1 MRFTRKAREQKQK
14 NWRMWKKGKQWLC
27 GAALFFTVVSSPGML
42 VLADEVN
49 SGNSTE
55 VTAGEVEAPLP
66 KESTETEVAE
76 VTEKDEASSSET
88 VTPNQ
93 QEKTTPNTA
102 KNNETKTVE
111 GKKES
116 LKQGSIIT
124 SPQAISDIF
133 PDAKLAE
140 AMRVELNKA
149 SVSDMVTQSDL
160 DAVVNIQI
168 VGKKVT
174 NISGMAYLRNLTSLN
189 LIANE
194 VKDVSELSSL
204 PNLTFLSLNQNKG
217 FDLSTLSGLTNLTTL
232 WICNASLSSQSNLSA
247 LSGLTNLTTLWL
259 GNNQISDVSELSSAL
274 SVLPNLRTLDLG
286 GNQISDVR
294 DLTGLTN
301 LTDLR
306 LNYNQISDIDAL
318 SSMTN
323 IVNFSLASNQIKD
336 LSGLSG
342 LTDLK
347 YLSIGD
353 NQISDVSNLSSL
365 VNLNTLVCSNN
376 QISDLSALSN
386 LNDLIVLDL
395 NNNQISDISSLSGLT
410 NLTELWLDK
419 NHISDLSV
427 LANEVKNN
435 ASVRISAI
443 GQSVI
448 LPKIN
453 WSPSLEMPVKV
464 KDTNSEI
471 IPTSISNSGQFV
483 DNGITWTELS
493 NTNQNVAY
501 SWSVDGNVK
510 FSGTATTEVTPIAL
524 RILLD
529 DDGNSQ
535 TPEDQTLFAEEAS
548 NINYL
553 EDIYNYAKEKLSGTD
568 YGLVDIQEDSN
579 GFYKIIVS
587 KVGSLKT
594 EDVNGDSIE
603 TDKAYTPNYTVT
615 GTKNKAQLNASY
627 GVTVDSS
634 PGYVYIYEKNTP
646 QEVRYGAG
654 ANINM
659 PLTDT
664 NGNGKPQWQ
673 ENYTIVQYKKAGDLT
688 PTLQDGSQVPGGNIS
703 IPNDAVAG
711 DLVAV
716 PDKITGSDGKE
727 YGVDPKVV
735 DVDPNAPGVQ
745 IKLTE
750 YEQDIPYLD
759 IVLSESESTS
769 LSESESTSLSESES
783 TSL

>member
-1 MRFTRKAREQKQK
+1 M
-14 NWRMWKKGKQWLC
+14 
-27 GAALFFTVVSSPGML
+27 
-42 VLADEVN
+42 
-49 SGNSTE
+49 
-55 VTAGEVEAPLP
+55 
-66 KESTETEVAE
+66 
-76 VTEKDEASSSET
+76 
-88 VTPNQ
+88 
-93 QEKTTPNTA
+93 
-102 KNNETKTVE
+102 
-111 GKKES
+111 
-116 LKQGSIIT
+116 
-124 SPQAISDIF
+124 
-133 PDAKLAE
+133 
-140 AMRVELNKA
+140 
-149 SVSDMVTQSDL
+149 
-160 DAVVNIQI
+160 
-168 VGKKVT
+168 
-174 NISGMAYLRNLTSLN
+174 
-189 LIANE
+189 
-194 VKDVSELSSL
+194 
-204 PNLTFLSLNQNKG
+204 
-217 FDLSTLSGLTNLTTL
+217 
-232 WICNASLSSQSNLSA
+232 
-247 LSGLTNLTTLWL
+247 
-259 GNNQISDVSELSSAL
+259 
-274 SVLPNLRTLDLG
+274 
-286 GNQISDVR
+286 
-294 DLTGLTN
+294 
-301 LTDLR
+301 
-306 LNYNQISDIDAL
+306 
-318 SSMTN
+318 
-323 IVNFSLASNQIKD
+323 
-336 LSGLSG
+336 
-342 LTDLK
+342 
-347 YLSIGD
+347 
-353 NQISDVSNLSSL
+353 
-365 VNLNTLVCSNN
+365 
-376 QISDLSALSN
+376 SN

-603 TDKAYTPNYTVT
+603 TDKAYTPTYTVT

-750 YEQDIPYLD
+750 DEQDIPYLD

-783 TSL
+783 TSLSESESESTSLSESESTSLSESESTSLSESESTSLSESESTSLSESESTSLSESESTSLSESESTSLSESESTSLSESESTSLSESESTSLSESESTSLSESESTSLSESESTSLSESESTSLSESESTSLSESESTSLSESESISLSESESTSLSESESTSLSESES